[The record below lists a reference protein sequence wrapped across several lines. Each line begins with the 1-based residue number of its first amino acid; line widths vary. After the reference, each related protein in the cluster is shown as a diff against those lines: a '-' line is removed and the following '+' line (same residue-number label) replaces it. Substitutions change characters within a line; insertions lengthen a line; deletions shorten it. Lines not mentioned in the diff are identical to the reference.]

1 MRLLFIDTETGGV
14 NSHKDALFEVAL
26 IVWEDGKILDQK
38 LWSIATEDKYWT
50 ARALEVNGINPE
62 LHNQTAISRA
72 TAARDIREFVKKY
85 FPEGQAKLAGHNVS
99 FDRDFLRVLI
109 MEESDS
115 NYFTLFSYRL
125 TDTMAILN
133 FLVAF
138 GKLPDEVLSSD
149 GAFKYFD
156 IKIANRHSAMGD
168 VEGTVAL
175 FNELSK
181 FLR

>member
-1 MRLLFIDTETGGV
+1 M
-14 NSHKDALFEVAL
+14 
-26 IVWEDGKILDQK
+26 WEDGKILDQK
-38 LWSIATEDKYWT
+38 VWHIATEDKYWT
-50 ARALEVNGINPE
+50 ERALEVNGINPE
-62 LHNQTAISRA
+62 LHNQIAISRA
-72 TAARDIREFVKKY
+72 AAAEDICEFVEKY

-99 FDRDFLRVLI
+99 FDRDFLRELI
-109 MEESDS
+109 VEDS
-115 NYFTLFSYRL
+115 NINYFTLFSHRL
-125 TDTMAILN
+125 TDTMTILN

-149 GAFKYFD
+149 GAFNYFD

-175 FNELSK
+175 FNALSK